1 MYVSSVAILVL
12 GGYIQYVLEVQKNKL
27 DSDFLTNLFNV
38 ISSLSLTIF
47 NGIISIFL
55 VFMTAKEG
63 DVTQTNMNAS
73 LLIKVCLFEFFN
85 SGVFN
90 TFARILA

>member
-1 MYVSSVAILVL
+1 MAILVL
-12 GGYIQYVLEVQKNKL
+12 SGFIQYVLEVQKNNL

-38 ISSLSLTIF
+38 ISSLSLTLF
-47 NGIISIFL
+47 NGI
-55 VFMTAKEG
+55 MTAKEG